1 MDLIAWIYLSAAIV
15 PLLLYLSVEKP
26 FIFPFVYIF
35 LLPLESLLSIR
46 GEETVLFNL
55 MKPLGVFIFFGWLLS
70 ILSRKGKL
78 VEAQEII
85 LPAIF
90 IIIGISSTLWAYSRP
105 EVAIRVGIRILLNV
119 GLFFMFYQ
127 WLSSPQKIWNSF
139 KAYAL
144 GTLVSSVITVL
155 LFIKN
160 PNERVAIYGQNQGI
174 YPVTLIV
181 GLFFFIYMLLNT
193 KRIHGKLFYALLFA
207 IVYFSALASGTRSF
221 MYSSLIIFPL
231 FIYKI
236 ITIKGLKSQY
246 PVQSILQ
253 LMLIIFILAGLTT
266 VFLKLIQNF
275 ELIQTR
281 FIMGFKGQAVAAR
294 LFAIKNTYLALEY
307 NPLLGVGL
315 GNYAYFNASI
325 SNAFIEAHNVFI
337 TVLQELGMIGFIVF
351 IAFYL
356 RISMKTLKLYNSMD
370 SANIYMLLPVFSF
383 FMVSVASLTEPLL
396 QQKCL
401 WFVFAQVVSQ
411 SIIQKNQKEG

>member
-1 MDLIAWIYLSAAIV
+1 
-15 PLLLYLSVEKP
+15 
-26 FIFPFVYIF
+26 
-35 LLPLESLLSIR
+35 
-46 GEETVLFNL
+46 
-55 MKPLGVFIFFGWLLS
+55 
-70 ILSRKGKL
+70 
-78 VEAQEII
+78 
-85 LPAIF
+85 
-90 IIIGISSTLWAYSRP
+90 
-105 EVAIRVGIRILLNV
+105 
-119 GLFFMFYQ
+119 MFYQ